1 VNIETIRTQL
11 KSLRLATASR
21 DIDDILG
28 KHKKAVNLEWIAE
41 LLERELD
48 GRKENAL
55 KARIKQAG
63 FPELTTLE
71 NFDWSFNAK
80 INEAKLRELS
90 GLQFLEGNEI
100 ALFLGPPGV
109 GKTHCALAIGHLATR
124 AGHRVFWTSAKRLS
138 RQIIAAKARDSLDQ
152 FFKKILAAKL
162 WVIDDWGV
170 ITMERDVAEE
180 VFDLL
185 DRRKYSSAL
194 ILTSNRAVSEW
205 GQVFPDIVL
214 ANSTVD
220 RMFEHAHYVAF
231 EGDSY
236 RLKGRIKTRD
246 VDMDK
251 ETT

>member
-1 VNIETIRTQL
+1 MNIETVKTQL

-21 DIDDILG
+21 EIDQILG
-28 KHKKAVNLEWIAE
+28 RHKKAVNLAWIAE
-41 LLERELD
+41 LLECELD
-48 GRKENAL
+48 GRKQNAL
-55 KARIKQAG
+55 ESRIKQAG

-80 INEAKLRELS
+80 LDEAKIRELAS
-90 GLQFLEGNEI
+90 LKFLDAHEI

-109 GKTHCALAIGHLATR
+109 GKSHCALAIGHLATR

-138 RQIIAAKARDSLDQ
+138 RQIIAAKARDNLDL
-152 FFKKILAAKL
+152 FFKKVLACKL
-162 WVIDDWGV
+162 WIIDDWGV
-170 ITMERDVAEE
+170 ITMDRDVAEE

-194 ILTSNRAVSEW
+194 ILTSNRAVGEW
-205 GQVFPDIVL
+205 GQVFPDVVL
-214 ANSTVD
+214 ASSTVD
-220 RMFEHAHYVAF
+220 RMFEHAHHVEF
-231 EGDSY
+231 FGDSY

-251 ETT
+251 EKI

>member
-1 VNIETIRTQL
+1 MNVETIKTQL

-21 DIDDILG
+21 DIDDILA

-90 GLQFLEGNEI
+90 GLHFLEGNEI

-138 RQIIAAKARDSLDQ
+138 RQIIAAKARDNLDH

-162 WVIDDWGV
+162 WIIDDWGV

-205 GQVFPDIVL
+205 GQVFPDVVL

>member
-1 VNIETIRTQL
+1 MNIETIKTQL

-90 GLQFLEGNEI
+90 GLHFLEGNEI

-138 RQIIAAKARDSLDQ
+138 RQIIAAKARDSLDH

-162 WVIDDWGV
+162 WIIDDWGV

>member
-1 VNIETIRTQL
+1 VNVETIRTQL

-28 KHKKAVNLEWIAE
+28 KHKKAVNLEWVAE

-55 KARIKQAG
+55 RARIKQAG

-80 INEAKLRELS
+80 INEAKLRELAD
-90 GLQFLEGNEI
+90 LHFLEGNEI

-152 FFKKILAAKL
+152 FFKRILAAKL
-162 WVIDDWGV
+162 WIIDDWGV
-170 ITMERDVAEE
+170 ITMDRDVAEE

-205 GQVFPDIVL
+205 GQVFPDVVL

-231 EGDSY
+231 EGESY

-251 ETT
+251 EAT

>member
-1 VNIETIRTQL
+1 VNVETIKTQL

-28 KHKKAVNLEWIAE
+28 KHKKAVSLEWVAE

-90 GLQFLEGNEI
+90 SLHFLESNEI

-138 RQIIAAKARDSLDQ
+138 RQIIAAKARDTLDQ
-152 FFKKILAAKL
+152 FFKRILAAKL
-162 WVIDDWGV
+162 WIIDDWGV
-170 ITMERDVAEE
+170 ISMEREVAEE

-205 GQVFPDIVL
+205 GEVFPDVVL

-251 ETT
+251 EKT

>member
-1 VNIETIRTQL
+1 MNIETIRTQL

>member
-1 VNIETIRTQL
+1 MNVETIKTQL

-28 KHKKAVNLEWIAE
+28 KHKKAVSLEWVAE

-90 GLQFLEGNEI
+90 SLHFLESNEI

-138 RQIIAAKARDSLDQ
+138 RQIIAAKARDTLDQ
-152 FFKKILAAKL
+152 FFKRILAAKL
-162 WVIDDWGV
+162 WIIDDWGV
-170 ITMERDVAEE
+170 ISMEREVAEE

-205 GQVFPDIVL
+205 GEVFPDVVL

-251 ETT
+251 EKT